1 LIFTLVFWPFK
12 MLPKLTRYLTKR
24 AQESFV
30 RARQIHGIA
39 LKHKEAKIR
48 LATAIALAAVI
59 AWQLYRYDLKM
70 VGLSFTLSSFLA
82 IYSGL
87 IYKTRAAIV
96 LVLLAVF
103 LGVLAFSLMPY
114 LLRSIENSDY
124 MGMIAMLLIILFVWL
139 WAQRLRDVELPKDW
153 KQAEVPKKQ
162 KK

>member
-1 LIFTLVFWPFK
+1 
-12 MLPKLTRYLTKR
+12 MLPKLIRYLAKR
-24 AQESFV
+24 AKKSYP
-30 RARQIHGIA
+30 RARYIHGIA

-48 LATAIALAAVI
+48 LAIAITLTVI
-59 AWQLYRYDLKM
+59 IDWQLLRYDLKI
-70 VGLSFTLSSFLA
+70 GLSFTLSSFLA

-96 LVLLAVF
+96 LVLLAGF
-103 LGVLAFSLMPY
+103 LGALAFSLLPR

-139 WAQRLRDVELPKDW
+139 WAQRLRDVEIPKEW
-153 KQAEVPKKQ
+153 RKEEEESKKR